1 MTLPPTISDLD
12 RFAEL
17 ICGGDD
23 EAKAITP
30 QQAAMRLGRSEKA
43 GNALMQRLR
52 VKMGRQAR

>member
-1 MTLPPTISDLD
+1 MTRPRAISDLD

-23 EAKAITP
+23 ECKALTP
-30 QQAAMRLGRSEKA
+30 QQAAIRMGKSEKA

-52 VKMGRQAR
+52 VKVGGQAR

>member
-1 MTLPPTISDLD
+1 MTPPRAISDLD

-23 EAKAITP
+23 ERKALTP
-30 QQAAMRLGRSEKA
+30 QQAAMRMGKSQKA

-52 VKMGRQAR
+52 VKVGGQAR